1 MSIIIPILLT
11 IILIV
16 YGFVNL
22 ALVNQVASPF
32 LAVIFIALVWKIW
45 FMDEKQ
51 DILKELKWY
60 LVEQKKDY
68 DEMKKMLEKLLPDE
82 EQGNNFESHSEN
94 AAEDNEQK

>member
-1 MSIIIPILLT
+1 MSIIIPIVLT
-11 IILIV
+11 IILIA

-45 FMDEKQ
+45 LMDEKQ

-60 LVEQKKDY
+60 LIEQKKDY
-68 DEMKKMLEKLLPDE
+68 DEIKRMLKKLLPDE
-82 EQGNNFESHSEN
+82 EQGNNSTSHSEN
-94 AAEDNEQK
+94 ATKDKEQN